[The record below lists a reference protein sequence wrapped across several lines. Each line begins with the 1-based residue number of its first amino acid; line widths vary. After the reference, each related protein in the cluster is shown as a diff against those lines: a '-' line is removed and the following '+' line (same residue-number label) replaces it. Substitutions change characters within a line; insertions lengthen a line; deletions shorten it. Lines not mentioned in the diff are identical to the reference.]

1 MAIESLNQF
10 IVSTA
15 TRHPQ
20 WSTNPPAYDKQISR
34 YNPDYVNPSRWF
46 IGASALDA
54 LIDHNKKEQ
63 VDFVFAPVGPNPVI
77 KPTMEAFLT
86 IDVFDPAISSPVGS
100 ALKMPDEVVAY
111 HWKIVQ
117 NGGSHQETQ
126 VKDRSFS
133 PQMMAQA
140 VFEVRELGEYTISL
154 FVSLKLGGTKSNQK
168 TIKLRDFLIVSI
180 GDSLAAGEG
189 VPDDPGKAHPN
200 APHPSDPMLTI
211 DHVKRCENTTFTMF
225 SQDKLGGGPIVME
238 VMPNWQEPKAHRSYL
253 SGPSRAAMLLETN
266 RESPGDMVTFLSF
279 ARSGST
285 IFDGLITPHK
295 NDSIDVGQI
304 DEIARTIGG
313 RRIDALVITIGVNDV
328 GFNDTLTDL
337 VKGDFSIFNIGN
349 DDENRN
355 EIFAEVDR
363 RLDELPNSF
372 IALDA
377 VIKSKLR
384 DSVTQIFITE
394 YPVALFDRKTD
405 ANGVVDVGP
414 GCGIFSGPDLDIDK
428 EDAREIKEHAI
439 LLNEKIR
446 EAANNHKWTFIT
458 KISEGFESHG
468 YCSGEDNSFFVFAED
483 SCKQQGD
490 FDGTMHPNHKGHQV
504 IAEIIANRLNRSVIN
519 PKIGGK
525 PKDDSSQPGRA
536 V

>member
-1 MAIESLNQF
+1 MVIESLNQF

-20 WSTNPPAYDKQISR
+20 WGTNPPAYDKQTSR
-34 YNPDYVNPSRWF
+34 YNPDYVNPPHWF

-54 LIDHNKKEQ
+54 LIDHNKQEQ
-63 VDFVFAPVGPNPVI
+63 ADFVFAPIGPNPVI

-117 NGGSHQETQ
+117 NSGGHQETQ

-154 FVSLKLGGTKSNQK
+154 FVSFKSGGTKSNQK

-180 GDSLAAGEG
+180 GDSLASGEG
-189 VPDDPGKAHPN
+189 VPDDPGMATDN
-200 APHPSDPMLTI
+200 FLDPT
-211 DHVKRCENTTFTMF
+211 DGCENTTFQKIKDNLGFNIAM
-225 SQDKLGGGPIVME
+225 DKEPV
-238 VMPNWQEPKAHRSYL
+238 WQEPKAHRSYN
-253 SGPSRAAMLLETN
+253 SGPSRAALLLEAN
-266 RESPGDMVTFLSF
+266 RESLGDMVTFLSF
-279 ARSGST
+279 ARSGSA
-285 IFDGLITPHK
+285 IFEGLITPHK
-295 NDSIDVGQI
+295 NGSIEIGQI
-304 DEIARTIGG
+304 DEVARTIGD
-313 RRIDALVITIGVNDV
+313 RKIDALVITIGVNDI
-328 GFNDTLTDL
+328 GFDDTLTDL

-349 DDENRN
+349 DDENRD
-355 EIFAEVDR
+355 EIFAEVER
-363 RLDELPNSF
+363 RLNELSNRY

-377 VIKSKLR
+377 VIKVKLGER
-384 DSVTQIFITE
+384 VKQIFITE
-394 YPVALFDRKTD
+394 YPIALFDRKRD
-405 ANGVVDVGP
+405 ANGIVTVGP

-428 EDAREIKEHAI
+428 DDARDIKEHAI
-439 LLNEKIR
+439 LLNNEIQK
-446 EAANNHKWTFIT
+446 AAKDHKWTFIT
-458 KISEGFESHG
+458 GIVDGFEGHG

-483 SCKQQGD
+483 SCKHQGD

-504 IAEIIANRLNRSVIN
+504 IADIIAKRLDRSVIN
-519 PKIGGK
+519 PVIGGK
-525 PKDDSSQPGRA
+525 PKDDSPQPGRA
-536 V
+536 A